1 MTSPIQPRHSP
12 EAEMARK
19 VKLSQQMAKD
29 WNKVFDSICGADPA
43 LALRAKPASRLGASR
58 FDQGERKEVK

>member
-1 MTSPIQPRHSP
+1 MNPARPRHSP

-29 WNKVFDSICGADPA
+29 WNKVFDSIWGADPA
-43 LALRAKPASRLGASR
+43 LVNHARCAVDGPTG